1 MKHNNRL
8 YKLYLTDSIHKG
20 VFVGN
25 WIVQKC
31 AEDEA
36 KHYLKLYAHSM
47 RIEVIDTETTQV
59 ISDYEITR
67 REVCPW

>member
-8 YKLYLTDSIHKG
+8 YKLYLTDSISKN

-36 KHYLKLYAHSM
+36 RHYLKLYAHSM
-47 RIEVIDTETTQV
+47 RIEIIDTETMKV
-59 ISDYEITR
+59 ISDYEISR
-67 REVCPW
+67 REA

>member
-8 YKLYLTDSIHKG
+8 YKLYLTDSIHKD

-31 AEDEA
+31 VEDEA
-36 KHYLKLYAHSM
+36 RHYLKLFAHSM
-47 RIEVIDTETTQV
+47 KIEVIDTATAE
-59 ISDYEITR
+59 IIHDYEITR
-67 REVCPW
+67 QEA

>member
-8 YKLYLTDSIHKG
+8 YKLYLTDSIHKD

-25 WIVQKC
+25 WVVQKC

-47 RIEVIDTETTQV
+47 RIEVIDTETMKV
-59 ISDYEITR
+59 IYDYEMTKQ
-67 REVCPW
+67 EVA

>member
-1 MKHNNRL
+1 MKQNRL
-8 YKLYLTDSIHKG
+8 YKLYLTDCIHKD

-25 WIVQKC
+25 WVVQKC

-59 ISDYEITR
+59 IYEYEITR
-67 REVCPW
+67 QEVA

>member
-1 MKHNNRL
+1 MKHNRL
-8 YKLYLTDSIHKG
+8 YKLYLTDSIHKN
-20 VFVGN
+20 VFVGR
-25 WIVQKC
+25 WVVQKC

-47 RIEVIDTETTQV
+47 KIEVIDTETMQV

-67 REVCPW
+67 QEAA

>member
-8 YKLYLTDSIHKG
+8 YKLYLTDSIHKD

-25 WIVQKC
+25 WIIQKC

-47 RIEVIDTETTQV
+47 RIEVIDTATMNV
-59 ISDYEITR
+59 ISEYEINR
-67 REVCPW
+67 REVYPW

>member
-1 MKHNNRL
+1 MRHNKL
-8 YKLYLTDSIHKG
+8 YKLYLTDSIHKD

-25 WIVQKC
+25 WVVQKC

-47 RIEVIDTETTQV
+47 RIEIINTATMNI

-67 REVCPW
+67 QEV

>member
-1 MKHNNRL
+1 MRNNKL
-8 YKLYLTDSIHKG
+8 YKLYLTDSMRKN

-36 KHYLKLYAHSM
+36 RHYLKLWAHSM
-47 RIEVIDTETTQV
+47 RIEVIDTDTMQV
-59 ISDYEITR
+59 IDEYEITR
-67 REVCPW
+67 QEVA

>member
-1 MKHNNRL
+1 MKHNKL
-8 YKLYLTDSIHKG
+8 YKLYLTDSIHKD

-36 KHYLKLYAHSM
+36 RHYLKLYAHSM
-47 RIEVIDTETTQV
+47 RIEVIDTETMEI
-59 ISDYEITR
+59 ISEYEINR
-67 REVCPW
+67 REVA

>member
-1 MKHNNRL
+1 MRNNNRL
-8 YKLYLTDSIHKG
+8 YKLYLTDSMRKN

-25 WIVQKC
+25 WIVQGC

-47 RIEVIDTETTQV
+47 RIEVIDTDTMKIICE
-59 ISDYEITR
+59 YEITR
-67 REVCPW
+67 REVA

>member
-1 MKHNNRL
+1 MKYNRL
-8 YKLYLTDSIHKG
+8 YKLYLTDSIHKN

-31 AEDEA
+31 AEEEA
-36 KHYLKLYAHSM
+36 RHYLKLFAHSM
-47 RIEVIDTETTQV
+47 KIEIIDTASMKV

-67 REVCPW
+67 REV

>member
-8 YKLYLTDSIHKG
+8 YKLYLTDSIHKN

-31 AEDEA
+31 VEDEA
-36 KHYLKLYAHSM
+36 KHYLKLYARSM
-47 RIEVIDTETTQV
+47 RIEVIDTATAEIIHT
-59 ISDYEITR
+59 YEITR
-67 REVCPW
+67 

>member
-1 MKHNNRL
+1 MKHDRL
-8 YKLYLTDSIHKG
+8 YKLYLTDSIHKD

-25 WIVQKC
+25 WVVQKC

-36 KHYLKLYAHSM
+36 RHYLKLFAHSM
-47 RIEVIDTETTQV
+47 RIEVIDTETMQV

-67 REVCPW
+67 QEVA

>member
-1 MKHNNRL
+1 MRQNRL
-8 YKLYLTDSIHKG
+8 YKLYLTDCIYKD

-31 AEDEA
+31 AEEEA

-47 RIEVIDTETTQV
+47 RIEVIDTETMQV
-59 ISDYEITR
+59 IYDYEITR
-67 REVCPW
+67 QEAK